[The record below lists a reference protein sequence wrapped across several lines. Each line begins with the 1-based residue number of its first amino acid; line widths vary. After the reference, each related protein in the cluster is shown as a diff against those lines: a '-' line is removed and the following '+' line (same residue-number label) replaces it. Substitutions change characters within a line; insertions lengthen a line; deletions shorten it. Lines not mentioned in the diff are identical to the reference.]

1 MIIRFFILIIL
12 LAYLYILIL
21 NKRETLVNNKKYVL
35 YELGDIIKGYIAKND
50 KFKFKNY
57 PKKFPNS
64 IASKYIKEIKDL
76 PSNQKWNNIDVLR
89 KITQNNNSLGVSLHL
104 RSGDVLGNYNY
115 KKKEF
120 NRNHTRIYFYQPKVH
135 KKKDKNTKK
144 YVKIIKDLIKKNDI
158 LVIDNS
164 NGNPDEDF
172 IKMSNSKIFI
182 KSGGGFSRIISFLVK
197 SRNNEIIDPKNYS

>member
-1 MIIRFFILIIL
+1 MTNIQILKR
-12 LAYLYILIL
+12 LY
-21 NKRETLVNNKKYVL
+21 
-35 YELGDIIKGYIAKND
+35 ND
-50 KFKFKNY
+50 Y
-57 PKKFPNS
+57 
-64 IASKYIKEIKDL
+64 
-76 PSNQKWNNIDVLR
+76 
-89 KITQNNNSLGVSLHL
+89 
-104 RSGDVLGNYNY
+104 
-115 KKKEF
+115 
-120 NRNHTRIYFYQPKVH
+120 
-135 KKKDKNTKK
+135 TKK